1 MKKLAYIL
9 DMDGVLI
16 DSNPLHAVAWRQYLS
31 RFGLSADTVMERMHG
46 KRNDQIV
53 RGLFGRGLSDHEVF
67 GHGAAKEALY
77 RELMR
82 PHVAERLLPGVAD
95 FLRRNQG
102 RPMGVASNAE
112 PANLDFV
119 LDESGLRR
127 YFQAVMDGHQVTH
140 PKPDPEIYLA
150 VAARLGVA
158 PADCVIFED
167 SPAGLEAGR
176 AAGARIV
183 AVRSTDAEL
192 PPADLEIRDFL
203 DPQLE
208 PWLCHIES
216 SS

>member
-16 DSNPLHAVAWRQYLS
+16 DSNPLHAIAWRQYLS

-53 RGLFGRGLSDHEVF
+53 RGLFGRELSDQEVF

-82 PHVAERLLPGVAD
+82 PHVAEKLLPGVAD

-127 YFQAVMDGHQVTH
+127 YFQAVMDGHKVTH

-183 AVRSTDAEL
+183 AVRSTGAEL
-192 PPADLEIRDFL
+192 PPADFEIRDFR